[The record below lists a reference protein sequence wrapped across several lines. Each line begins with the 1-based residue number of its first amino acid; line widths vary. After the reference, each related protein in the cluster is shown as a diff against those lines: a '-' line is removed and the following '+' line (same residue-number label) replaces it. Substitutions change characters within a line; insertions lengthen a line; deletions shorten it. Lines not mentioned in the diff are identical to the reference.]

1 MTQALNGFFAT
12 LALCTGLLSA
22 TAAMADDDFQRVQD
36 KAEFVNLVAG
46 KELSILRPFYLR
58 NAIKLQVSEQGSI
71 AGTALRK
78 PVVGAWRWENGYFCR
93 DLRFGDDD
101 IGANCQVVVVN
112 GDQVRFIA
120 DQGQGDSADFR
131 VIR

>member
-1 MTQALNGFFAT
+1 MANVLQHLVVT
-12 LALCTGLLSA
+12 LALGAGLASA
-22 TAAMADDDFQRVQD
+22 SVAVANDDFQRVQD
-36 KAEFVNLVAG
+36 KSEFVNIVAG

-58 NAIKLQVSEQGSI
+58 NAIKLEVSPQGSI

-101 IGANCQVVVVN
+101 IGANCQVVVVK
-112 GDQVRFIA
+112 GDEVRFIA

-131 VIR
+131 VVR

>member
-1 MTQALNGFFAT
+1 MANVLQHLVVT
-12 LALCTGLLSA
+12 LALGAGLASA
-22 TAAMADDDFQRVQD
+22 SVAVANDDFQRVQD
-36 KAEFVNLVAG
+36 KSEFVNIVAG

-58 NAIKLQVSEQGSI
+58 NAIKLEVSPQGSI

-101 IGANCQVVVVN
+101 IGANCQVVVVK
-112 GDQVRFIA
+112 GDEVRFIA

-131 VIR
+131 VLR